1 MKNFL
6 NLRQSASNQRKP
18 ASRGFTLL
26 ELLVVISIIGLL
38 ASIALVSLDS
48 ARKKTRD
55 TQRLSDM
62 AGIQKAVRLYYEKNN
77 QYPDNSAGGYDEI
90 DCAEWDFGYYDSN
103 DTFIDPLVNEGY
115 FTKVPGDTVFE
126 GCSGGSGGYRY
137 NLYPAGSNGCDLSRG
152 KFYILGVTNM
162 ESVSGQHLQ
171 SPGFKECG
179 FDWYSAGFEWYAGSF
194 EK

>member
-6 NLRQSASNQRKP
+6 NLRRFASNQRES

-62 AGIQKAVRLYYEKNN
+62 AGIQKALRLYYEKYS
-77 QYPDNSAGGYDEI
+77 QYPNNYPEGYNGN
-90 DCAEWDFGYYDSN
+90 DCIGDWDSGYFDSN
-103 DTFIDPLVNEGY
+103 DTFIDPLVTEGY
-115 FTKVPGDTVFE
+115 FTKVPGDPVFE
-126 GCSGGSGGYRY
+126 GCSGYRY
-137 NLYPAGSNGCDLSRG
+137 NLYTAGSNGCDISRG
-152 KFYILGVTNM
+152 KFYILAVTDM
-162 ESVSGQHLQ
+162 ESVSGQHPQ

-179 FDWYSAGFEWYAGSF
+179 DNYPSAGEWYAGAF

>member
-62 AGIQKAVRLYYEKNN
+62 AGIQKALRLYYENR
-77 QYPDNSAGGYDEI
+77 
-90 DCAEWDFGYYDSN
+90 WR
-103 DTFIDPLVNEGY
+103 L
-115 FTKVPGDTVFE
+115 
-126 GCSGGSGGYRY
+126 R
-137 NLYPAGSNGCDLSRG
+137 
-152 KFYILGVTNM
+152 
-162 ESVSGQHLQ
+162 
-171 SPGFKECG
+171 
-179 FDWYSAGFEWYAGSF
+179 
-194 EK
+194 

>member
-1 MKNFL
+1 MDIWFF
-6 NLRQSASNQRKP
+6 RR
-18 ASRGFTLL
+18 T
-26 ELLVVISIIGLL
+26 
-38 ASIALVSLDS
+38 
-48 ARKKTRD
+48 
-55 TQRLSDM
+55 
-62 AGIQKAVRLYYEKNN
+62 NN
-77 QYPDNSAGGYDEI
+77 QIAPVICRPFSCFNSFLAGGNQI
-90 DCAEWDFGYYDSN
+90 GPRLFKGDC
-103 DTFIDPLVNEGY
+103 FINHRNH